1 MENLVVLNNEK
12 VSKQNGRFFTRN
24 YILKRLPEGLNKYF
38 NVELIARKSNS
49 TKNHELN
56 LKNVKIASNIIQY
69 LFFCISS
76 IKKKNTKYYIIS
88 ITPYTFMAYLILFI
102 CRKKVFVYLISN
114 GHEEWKNLLGSWSIW
129 IYDLMFSLVTSKSIV
144 MTIHEKINQNNK
156 FNLINSSFLND
167 KWFINFKEPRID
179 KLRLL
184 YVARINPVKGIVEFL
199 KMVKSIKFDTEL
211 SIIGQTNNLKHQ
223 KEFKKFIEKN
233 KNIKFLGYLNK
244 RQDLI
249 DTYDNHNVLILPSYT
264 EGQPSVVDE
273 SLARRR
279 PVIIFEDI
287 AHIIKDRKG
296 IFVSK
301 RDLNSFTET
310 AEFILKN
317 YKEIQNDI
325 GQNKFILEEDMFKQ
339 ISEIINNN

>member
-49 TKNHELN
+49 TENHELN

-129 IYDLMFSLVTSKSIV
+129 IYDLMFYLVTSKSIV

-199 KMVKSIKFDTEL
+199 KMVKSIKFDIEL

-233 KNIKFLGYLNK
+233 SNIKFLGYLNK

-287 AHIIKDRKG
+287 AHIIKERKG

-301 RDLNSFTET
+301 RDLNSFTKT

>member
-49 TKNHELN
+49 TENHELN

-129 IYDLMFSLVTSKSIV
+129 IYNLMFSLVTSKSIV

-264 EGQPSVVDE
+264 EGQPSVVDG

-339 ISEIINNN
+339 ISKIINNN

>member
-12 VSKQNGRFFTRN
+12 VSKQNGGFFTRN

-49 TKNHELN
+49 TENHELN

-76 IKKKNTKYYIIS
+76 FKKKNTKYYIIS

-199 KMVKSIKFDTEL
+199 KMVKSIKFDIEL
-211 SIIGQTNNLKHQ
+211 SIIGQTNNLKQQ

>member
-24 YILKRLPEGLNKYF
+24 YILKRLPEGLNKHF

-49 TKNHELN
+49 TENHELN

-76 IKKKNTKYYIIS
+76 FKKKNTKYYIIS

-156 FNLINSSFLND
+156 FNLINSSF
-167 KWFINFKEPRID
+167 
-179 KLRLL
+179 
-184 YVARINPVKGIVEFL
+184 
-199 KMVKSIKFDTEL
+199 
-211 SIIGQTNNLKHQ
+211 
-223 KEFKKFIEKN
+223 
-233 KNIKFLGYLNK
+233 
-244 RQDLI
+244 
-249 DTYDNHNVLILPSYT
+249 
-264 EGQPSVVDE
+264 
-273 SLARRR
+273 
-279 PVIIFEDI
+279 
-287 AHIIKDRKG
+287 
-296 IFVSK
+296 
-301 RDLNSFTET
+301 
-310 AEFILKN
+310 
-317 YKEIQNDI
+317 
-325 GQNKFILEEDMFKQ
+325 
-339 ISEIINNN
+339 

>member
-49 TKNHELN
+49 TENHELN

-184 YVARINPVKGIVEFL
+184 YVARISPVKGIVEFL
-199 KMVKSIKFDTEL
+199 KMVKSIKFDIEL
-211 SIIGQTNNLKHQ
+211 SIIGQTNNLKQQ

>member
-49 TKNHELN
+49 TENHELN

-76 IKKKNTKYYIIS
+76 FKKKNTKYYIIS

-144 MTIHEKINQNNK
+144 MTIHEKINQNNNTVDLY
-156 FNLINSSFLND
+156 FNISEGTITKINKIIINGNKSLFTDDIKAILKSKTKSIRNIFANNNYKPLTLERDRSLIIKYYKDNGYLDIEVNSKIEYLNDNKVNIYFNIYEGEVYSIASINSSCN
-167 KWFINFKEPRID
+167 N
-179 KLRLL
+179 RL
-184 YVARINPVKGIVEFL
+184 F
-199 KMVKSIKFDTEL
+199 
-211 SIIGQTNNLKHQ
+211 
-223 KEFKKFIEKN
+223 
-233 KNIKFLGYLNK
+233 
-244 RQDLI
+244 
-249 DTYDNHNVLILPSYT
+249 
-264 EGQPSVVDE
+264 
-273 SLARRR
+273 
-279 PVIIFEDI
+279 
-287 AHIIKDRKG
+287 
-296 IFVSK
+296 
-301 RDLNSFTET
+301 
-310 AEFILKN
+310 
-317 YKEIQNDI
+317 
-325 GQNKFILEEDMFKQ
+325 
-339 ISEIINNN
+339 